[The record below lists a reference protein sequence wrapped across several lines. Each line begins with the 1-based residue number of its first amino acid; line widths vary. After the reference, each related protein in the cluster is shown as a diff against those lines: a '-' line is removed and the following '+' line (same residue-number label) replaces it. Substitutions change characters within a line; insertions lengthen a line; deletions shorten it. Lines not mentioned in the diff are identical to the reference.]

1 MKVLGKDVQGRGQH
15 VQRPCDPDKLSMFVA
30 QRQGKCC
37 WDGEA
42 EAALQDQKSDW
53 EKGTD

>member
-1 MKVLGKDVQGRGQH
+1 MKVLGKDVQGRGQY